1 MIVHL
6 QPVDTYF
13 TCKLCRLYTSKTI
26 PEMNRSW
33 ENSLFSNVGDRSFS
47 VSCGWGGGSSQLFWD
62 TTKGGHPPKILW
74 WRWGFII
81 FFKSHRRSPPPPH
94 KKWTVPE
101 WSKSKTSLKTQKHVP
116 NYKSV
121 GKAIFFI
128 PSFLQPMAQCWTKL
142 NLHMCVIFARNTLF
156 CF

>member
-33 ENSLFSNVGDRSFS
+33 ENSLFFNVGDRSFL
-47 VSCGWGGGSSQLFWD
+47 VRWGGGGSSQLFWD
-62 TTKGGHPPKILW
+62 TTKGGHPTKILW
-74 WRWGFII
+74 WRWRVII
-81 FFKSHRRSPPPPH
+81 FFKSHRRPPPH

-101 WSKSKTSLKTQKHVP
+101 WSKSKTSLKTQRHVP